1 MATEHFK
8 EGIPVM
14 GKIPETLSEWKV
26 YFDGNFWGH
35 HGRERAGKE
44 IPLVKQF
51 IWDGEVWLIPAIYT
65 CSKGLVVDFCIQVPA
80 ERIRFFMDKWNL
92 SMESDG
98 TRFTE
103 EQWMQIEADN
113 PLTINV
119 CPQVVLNGT
128 VLSKTRGYGVSW
140 NPCFPEVNNPEA
152 WNVIRHY
159 GLDPAYGWA
168 IWRSAFPW
176 TKKRKPQIRT
186 LSINLMQIPVA
197 ISGPHFHVPAP
208 GERIEFTHPTSGA
221 QNTLTVQEYDRRET
235 SREHFDN
242 QNQEFPTHYTVM
254 SYTLSQDLPNDAF
267 TVTDCLRSDQPRKK
281 HINSNH
287 PQTAIGIFFGII
299 GGVDYPTAI
308 IYGGNEQSKL
318 HVVCSALHFEPVED
332 VEWRMVFYEK
342 SREDLTVEVIPA

>member
-1 MATEHFK
+1 MATEDYK

-14 GKIPETLSEWKV
+14 GKIPETLPEWKV

-44 IPLVKQF
+44 ISLAKQF
-51 IWDGEVWLIPAIYT
+51 IWDGEVWLMPAIYT

-92 SMESDG
+92 SMENDG
-98 TRFTE
+98 THFTE
-103 EQWMQIEADN
+103 EQRMQIEADN

-119 CPQVVLNGT
+119 SPQVVLNGT
-128 VLSKTRGYGVSW
+128 VLSKTRGCGVSW
-140 NPCFPEVNNPEA
+140 NPCLPKVNDFEA
-152 WNVIRHY
+152 RNVIRHY

-168 IWRSAFPW
+168 IWRAAFPW

-197 ISGPHFHVPAP
+197 ISGPHFQVSAP

-221 QNTLTVQEYDRRET
+221 QNTLIVQEYDHREM
-235 SREHFDN
+235 SREDFDN

-254 SYTLSQDLPNDAF
+254 SYTLSQDLPDDAF

-281 HINSNH
+281 HNN
-287 PQTAIGIFFGII
+287 PNNLQTTDGICFVIV
-299 GGVDYPTAI
+299 GGADRPTAI

-318 HVVCSALHFEPVED
+318 HVVCSALHFPPVED

-342 SREDLTVEVIPA
+342 RREDLTVEIISA